1 MPTLPASSSLVIEK
15 PRAAGQYALLRGVPL
30 FAALDDA
37 AADELCGYLHP
48 LELKAG
54 SSLFRV
60 GDAGGDLAAIPI
72 LQRSRGG
79 DAVRSGA
86 FLNRPIV
93 GSTQYVRT
101 ADTAQAWS
109 VMGTDQTAVPGFL
122 ER

>member
-60 GDAGGDLAAIPI
+60 GDAG
-72 LQRSRGG
+72 
-79 DAVRSGA
+79 DAMC
-86 FLNRPIV
+86 I
-93 GSTQYVRT
+93 Y
-101 ADTAQAWS
+101 
-109 VMGTDQTAVPGFL
+109 
-122 ER
+122 